1 MENAKIQKFKCD
13 ILSHFQTLCTQLKK
27 LKYRQSIDFLL
38 VSLRFYLVLDEAGS
52 SSDAVSVVDLVEVM
66 DLWGL

>member
-1 MENAKIQKFKCD
+1 MDYSIKEAKI
-13 ILSHFQTLCTQLKK
+13 
-27 LKYRQSIDFLL
+27 QSIDFLL